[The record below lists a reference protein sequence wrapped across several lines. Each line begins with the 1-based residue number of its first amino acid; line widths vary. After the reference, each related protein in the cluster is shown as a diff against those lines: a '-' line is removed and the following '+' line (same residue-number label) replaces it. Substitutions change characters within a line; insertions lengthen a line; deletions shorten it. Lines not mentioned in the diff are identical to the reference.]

1 MDSLP
6 DVLEMFLD
14 RMLLFGWLLFS
25 LFRYTEPIMDWLGY
39 FEDENME
46 TKEGWD
52 EIGSEAED
60 SEDIVDEEEHDD
72 GEIDG
77 LDIEDI
83 KDNEKTEGTE
93 LTLILIKN

>member
-6 DVLEMFLD
+6 DILEMFLD

-52 EIGSEAED
+52 EIGSEA
-60 SEDIVDEEEHDD
+60 
-72 GEIDG
+72 
-77 LDIEDI
+77 
-83 KDNEKTEGTE
+83 
-93 LTLILIKN
+93 